1 MCEGVGVREAGSV
14 NKAETSFLF
23 MSRSALCNAAMYRK
37 MQWFNNEWP
46 YCTCHIM
53 VDTTV

>member
-23 MSRSALCNAAMYRK
+23 ISRSALCKAAMYRK